1 MPNSNMVK
9 DDKNAS
15 QSRRNIYWNTDFSD
29 WDKTVLRRA
38 IPKNLAQPAATPA
51 PIPAPGWYNKAVQ
64 IAEKYFHGKG
74 EEVVR
79 ILMFLIVGGSA
90 ALVNL
95 IAVRE
100 LDAHAKL
107 LPFWSISAIST
118 EISILYN
125 FALNDQ
131 ITFRSMT
138 INSGRP
144 IWLRCARFHLP
155 ASVGFALTLI
165 LATSFHT
172 FGHLSAVIAQAIAII
187 IVTGVNFV
195 MHRFWTFRP
204 SANTA
209 PAKGH

>member
-9 DDKNAS
+9 DDKNSS

-38 IPKNLAQPAATPA
+38 VPKNLAEPA
-51 PIPAPGWYNKAVQ
+51 PVPAVAASPDWYSKAVQ
-64 IAEKYFHGKG
+64 LAEKYFHSKG

-79 ILMFLIVGGSA
+79 ILLFLIVGGSA

-100 LDAHAKL
+100 LDAHAKF
-107 LPFWSISAIST
+107 LPFWAISAIGT
-118 EISILYN
+118 EISIIYN

-131 ITFRSMT
+131 ITFRSLT
-138 INSGRP
+138 KNSGRP

-155 ASVGFALTLI
+155 ASVGFTLTLI

-172 FGHLSAVIAQAIAII
+172 FGRLSAVMSQAIAII
-187 IVTGVNFV
+187 IVTGVNFF

-209 PAKGH
+209 QSGAH